1 MTRIL
6 KTISENQ
13 YEMSEGM
20 LYPALKRLERKEYIE
35 GYWLNTDSGR
45 RKYYKITEEGVKELE
60 RKRKSFQ
67 LIESLIKKSSEDL
80 LWNLSLRTLL
90 VRLLVRLI
98 ARDEWMM
105 KGKTI
110 DESEDLAIKS
120 FGDSGLI
127 GSQIQQA
134 MFPYRKEQMANTL
147 IFKPTMTK
155 TLKQL
160 RISLM
165 AAQVFSRWSLIVRQI
180 QN

>member
-1 MTRIL
+1 M
-6 KTISENQ
+6 
-13 YEMSEGM
+13 
-20 LYPALKRLERKEYIE
+20 
-35 GYWLNTDSGR
+35 
-45 RKYYKITEEGVKELE
+45 
-60 RKRKSFQ
+60 
-67 LIESLIKKSSEDL
+67 
-80 LWNLSLRTLL
+80 L

-98 ARDEWMM
+98 AQVERADLYEELLIHLELARDEWMM